1 MKNQRVGALEKIT
14 VALVKLGDARK
25 GVSALVLVLPR
36 EHKEGISA
44 LIVAL
49 TREHVKRQGTKSSGP
64 VELAG
69 VGAMT

>member
-1 MKNQRVGALEKIT
+1 MLA
-14 VALVKLGDARK
+14 
-25 GVSALVLVLPR
+25 LPR
-36 EHKEGISA
+36 EHKEGIGA

-69 VGAMT
+69 VGAVT